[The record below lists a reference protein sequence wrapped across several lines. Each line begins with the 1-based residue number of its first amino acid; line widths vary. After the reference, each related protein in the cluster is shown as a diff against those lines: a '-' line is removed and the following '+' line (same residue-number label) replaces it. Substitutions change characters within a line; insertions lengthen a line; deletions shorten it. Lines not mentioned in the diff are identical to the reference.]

1 LAKNVCILEKLYPP
15 NKWNRSNILRALNA
29 HCCNSLFVTVDTNI
43 AATDEGLAKVVRKLK
58 DSEKLPNRNLQKG
71 IPKLATIQ
79 MTGHRPW
86 GYY

>member
-1 LAKNVCILEKLYPP
+1 LAKNSCILEKLYQP

-29 HCCNSLFVTVDTNI
+29 HYCNNLFVTVDTNI